1 MPKRIS
7 VVNATPIRV
16 VIVTMDS
23 HLAGAADR
31 AGIALRR
38 EMPGLQL
45 ATHAADEWGSD
56 SAALD
61 ACLNDIAQGDI
72 VITTMMFLEDHIRA
86 IMPALIA
93 RRDCCD
99 AICCCM
105 SAGEVVKLTRL
116 GKFNMRGEAKGSM
129 ALLKRLRGNRG
140 AGAKPASGAEQMK
153 MLRRLPKLM
162 KFIPGTAQDVRAYFL
177 ALQYWLAGSEENL
190 ANMVRLLVDRYAR
203 GPRQSLA
210 GTIRTA
216 QPVEYPDVGL
226 YHPRA
231 SGRIVE
237 RVEHLPASSE
247 AVGTV
252 GLIVMRSYVLAGNAA
267 HYDGAIAALESKGL
281 RVIPAFSSGLDA
293 RPAVER
299 YFLRDGVA
307 TVDAVVSLTGFS
319 LVGGPPTT
327 TRARQKTSSPKWMCP
342 IFRPTR

>member
-99 AICCCM
+99 AICC
-105 SAGEVVKLTRL
+105 
-116 GKFNMRGEAKGSM
+116 
-129 ALLKRLRGNRG
+129 
-140 AGAKPASGAEQMK
+140 
-153 MLRRLPKLM
+153 
-162 KFIPGTAQDVRAYFL
+162 
-177 ALQYWLAGSEENL
+177 
-190 ANMVRLLVDRYAR
+190 
-203 GPRQSLA
+203 
-210 GTIRTA
+210 
-216 QPVEYPDVGL
+216 
-226 YHPRA
+226 
-231 SGRIVE
+231 
-237 RVEHLPASSE
+237 
-247 AVGTV
+247 
-252 GLIVMRSYVLAGNAA
+252 
-267 HYDGAIAALESKGL
+267 
-281 RVIPAFSSGLDA
+281 
-293 RPAVER
+293 
-299 YFLRDGVA
+299 
-307 TVDAVVSLTGFS
+307 
-319 LVGGPPTT
+319 
-327 TRARQKTSSPKWMCP
+327 
-342 IFRPTR
+342 